1 MFDDFELDLIL
12 DQNNYPKIYR
22 PIYII
27 FTIIILFLII
37 IIAFNYQSYLI
48 IYGIFNGYNLEVYS
62 LVDDLNYI
70 QNNNKLEIDGI
81 DYSYRIDEIV
91 YDAKIDSNYRHYHL
105 VYLNIFK
112 YKATENYIYKLKI
125 PKENKKLSSYIIDYF
140 K

>member
-22 PIYII
+22 PNYIL
-27 FTIIILFLII
+27 FTITILFLII
-37 IIAFNYQSYLI
+37 IITFKYQSYVI
-48 IYGIFNGYNLEVYS
+48 INGIFNGCNMEIYS

-70 QNNNKLEIDGI
+70 QKNNKLEIDGI
-81 DYSYRIDEIV
+81 NYSYRIDEIV

-112 YKATENYIYKLKI
+112 YKATENNIYKLKI